1 MGWLDLAVLIVL
13 AFYAFTGYRRGL
25 VGQLF
30 GLAGIIIALVMAFTF
45 FGQVGSILNAVLPI
59 GSELCNILG
68 FVLIVA
74 AVNGLFALIAS
85 RWRAATKST
94 TLSLID
100 SVAGAVFGGVKA
112 LLTMVVIVVILVSL
126 PIPALRQT
134 IEDAP
139 VASRILQTAPLFYLL
154 QERSL
159 PPNVPRLLITSQGV
173 QLKRINFADLDGA
186 MCISCR
192 HKVKYDGFRRK
203 GLISYPHF
211 TCTNPKCGLASD
223 CCLTFQGYHRI
234 YGQCPLRKADR
245 GEIIGCAVWP
255 NPAIVTPKGPCPVC
269 GAK

>member
-1 MGWLDLAVLIVL
+1 MGWLDLVVLVVL
-13 AFYAFTGYRRGL
+13 TFYVFTGYRRGL

-30 GLAGIIIALVMAFTF
+30 GLAGIILALVAAFAF
-45 FGQVGSILNAVLPI
+45 FGYVSSILNAVLPI

-68 FVLIVA
+68 FILIVA
-74 AVNGLFALIAS
+74 VVNGLFALIAS

-100 SVAGAVFGGVKA
+100 SIAGAVFGGLKA
-112 LLTMVVIVVILVSL
+112 LLVMVIIIVILVSL
-126 PIPALRQT
+126 PIPALRQS

-173 QLKRINFADLDGA
+173 RLKRINFADLDGT
-186 MCISCR
+186 MCIACR

-203 GLISYPHF
+203 GLLSYPHF
-211 TCTNPKCGLASD
+211 TCTNPQCGLVSD
-223 CCLTFQGYHRI
+223 GCLTYQGYHRI

-245 GEIIGCAVWP
+245 GEALNCGVWP
-255 NPAIVTPKGPCPVC
+255 NPVTVSPKGPCPVC
-269 GAK
+269 GGR